1 MDHDLT
7 ADLPAGLTV
16 RTLSVE
22 DVDAVIAMVNECER
36 HDTGEVMWERADL
49 LSDSSTEGFDRDHD
63 WIGVFRD
70 GLPVGWA
77 MVEHRTR
84 AWADVHPGAR
94 GRGIGTWLRR
104 WTEARVREK
113 GEVSVGQTIDDA
125 LTDVSRFFLD
135 AGYSPQHTSW
145 ILRKD
150 HPESPG
156 APTPPDGVELRPWRP
171 EDTEEALTMFEEA
184 FSEFA
189 NRRPSTLATWRAFTV
204 DREGFVPDDLILA
217 VQDGEIVGGAF
228 ILDAEEIWVDKL
240 AVRRDARH
248 RGIGRALMQVAF
260 HRSFERGY
268 DHTDVSTDSRTGALT
283 LYERLGMYVRRSFTS
298 YGIDL

>member
-16 RTLSVE
+16 RTLTVE
-22 DVDAVIAMVNECER
+22 DVDAVTAMVNECER

-49 LSDSSTEGFDRDHD
+49 LADSSIDGFDRDHD

-240 AVRRDARH
+240 AVRRDVRH